1 MAVRQSTHRFF
12 CRVFTEGLRRDNGG
26 PSLLC
31 TLTLRSSFGLPSE
44 FLRSGI
50 GVVTG
55 KTVWESST
63 K

>member
-12 CRVFTEGLRRDNGG
+12 VGYLRRDNGE
-26 PSLLC
+26 PPLI
-31 TLTLRSSFGLPSE
+31 LRSSFGKGTE
-44 FLRSGI
+44 WYRSGI
-50 GVVTG
+50 GVVSG

>member
-1 MAVRQSTHRFF
+1 MAVRQLTHRFF
-12 CRVFTEGLRRDNGG
+12 VRYLRRDYGGDNGG

-31 TLTLRSSFGLPSE
+31 TLTLRSSFGHPSV